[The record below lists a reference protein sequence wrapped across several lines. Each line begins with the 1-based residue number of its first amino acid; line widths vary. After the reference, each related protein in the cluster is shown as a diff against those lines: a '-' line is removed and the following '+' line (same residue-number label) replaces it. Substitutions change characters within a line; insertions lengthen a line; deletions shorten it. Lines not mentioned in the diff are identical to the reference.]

1 MDDNVVRRKHNM
13 SMFHFQPE
21 IPENF
26 DGNSLNYEERADIK
40 IMNQSALGFLENHL
54 AILKY

>member
-1 MDDNVVRRKHNM
+1 
-13 SMFHFQPE
+13 MFHFQPE

>member
-40 IMNQSALGFLENHL
+40 IMNQSALGFLEGCR
-54 AILKY
+54 YF